1 MKKKIL
7 VILGLMLLSVSIL
20 DAAPGQLGNVTGGLK
35 SIKDTL
41 FQIARVVAAIGL
53 LVIGIRYF
61 FDQSGHRTVPWGW
74 VVGAILI
81 GATPTILGWFGL

>member
-1 MKKKIL
+1 MKKQIL
-7 VILGLMLLSVSIL
+7 IILGLMLLSVSML
-20 DAAPGQLGNVTGGLK
+20 DAGGLGGVTGGLTT
-35 SIKDTL
+35 IKTTL
-41 FQIARVVAAIGL
+41 FTIAKIVAGIGL

-81 GATPTILGWFGL
+81 GAADTILGWFGLV